1 MWESIRLLT
10 FGRVRGIAI
19 MRSFRKELDMVNGAR
34 QPLVLAF
41 KEFVLDKSH
50 GLENGK
56 KIITRVISARI
67 KCDSIF
73 STTIFFYPNENRTS
87 ASHCCIHTNTLFLI
101 IFLGTVQSV
110 HAPYRIVRLSRV
122 TRPVNRPGAPPK
134 WPIVRVCRSN
144 EAENVT
150 SADKNLATLNRP

>member
-67 KCDSIF
+67 KCDNIF
-73 STTIFFYPNENRTS
+73 STTIFFYLNENWTS
-87 ASHCCIHTNTLFLI
+87 ASHCCIHTNILFLI
-101 IFLGTVQSV
+101 IFFGYCTVCTCTISNC
-110 HAPYRIVRLSRV
+110 SSV
-122 TRPVNRPGAPPK
+122 TRHAACKSSRCTAKVADSPGLPQ
-134 WPIVRVCRSN
+134 
-144 EAENVT
+144 
-150 SADKNLATLNRP
+150 

>member
-1 MWESIRLLT
+1 
-10 FGRVRGIAI
+10 

-67 KCDSIF
+67 KCDNIF
-73 STTIFFYPNENRTS
+73 STTIFFYPNENWTS
-87 ASHCCIHTNTLFLI
+87 ASHCCIHTNTLFF

-122 TRPVNRPGAPPK
+122 TRPVNRPGLP
-134 WPIVRVCRSN
+134 VHRQSGR
-144 EAENVT
+144 
-150 SADKNLATLNRP
+150 

>member
-19 MRSFRKELDMVNGAR
+19 MRSFRKELDMINGAR

-67 KCDSIF
+67 KCDNIF
-73 STTIFFYPNENRTS
+73 STTICFYPNENWTS
-87 ASHCCIHTNTLFLI
+87 ASNCIHTIILFLI
-101 IFLGTVQSV
+101 NFLVTVQSV
-110 HAPYRIVRLSRV
+110 HRIVRLSRL
-122 TRPVNRPGAPPK
+122 TRPVNRRAPPK

-144 EAENVT
+144 EAENVIPVRIKI
-150 SADKNLATLNRP
+150 SQL